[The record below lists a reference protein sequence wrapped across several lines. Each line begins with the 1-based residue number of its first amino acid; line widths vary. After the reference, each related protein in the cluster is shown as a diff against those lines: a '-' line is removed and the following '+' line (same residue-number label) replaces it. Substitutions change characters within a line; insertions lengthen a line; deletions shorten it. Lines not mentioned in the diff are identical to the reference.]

1 MPTKLR
7 YVPEASYARGNETRA
22 RLISAALHLFGERG
36 FAAASTRDI
45 ATAAALNTPALQ
57 YYFNN
62 KEGLYVACAQHII
75 ERGWEVMKNVVVAT
89 ERMLAGG
96 ADDEALIGAY
106 CALQDRLAD
115 FVDGATGD
123 WLLWMAREQASDD
136 ANTRFLLDH
145 RYSKRLA
152 AAGRAIVARLLG
164 RSPRDPE
171 SLIHEMILNGQ
182 LTPFCLMRAQT
193 LDVLRW
199 RTIDAAGLA
208 LIKRVVRRH
217 SLATL
222 RAIAS
227 ARGAARSSKA
237 VGRSKAATAA
247 RNAASAKRAAAAKS
261 AAGRRRPVA
270 A

>member
-7 YVPEASYARGNETRA
+7 YVPEASYARGNETRT

-75 ERGWEVMKNVVVAT
+75 ERGWGVMKNVVVAT

-106 CALQDRLAD
+106 CAVQDRLAD
-115 FVDGATGD
+115 FVGGATGD
-123 WLLWMAREQASDD
+123 WLLWMAREQASGD

-164 RSPRDPE
+164 RAPRDPE

-217 SLATL
+217 SVASL
-222 RAIAS
+222 RAIAA
-227 ARGAARSSKA
+227 ARGAAGSSKTA
-237 VGRSKAATAA
+237 GPSKAAATE
-247 RNAASAKRAAAAKS
+247 RNAASVKRAAAAKS